1 MSVEED
7 RFHCKDCVGSQ
18 SWRSDAGESQVE
30 VECPEPA
37 TSSSD
42 TRCKHESDLAEIGTI
57 LLASSSLVCKL
68 VSQPKNLDF
77 YCLLSLYSFLIFT

>member
-1 MSVEED
+1 MEED

-30 VECPEPA
+30 VECPELG

-42 TRCKHESDLAEIGTI
+42 THCKPESDLAEIATI

-68 VSQPKNLDF
+68 VSQPKSLDY
-77 YCLLSLYSFLIFT
+77 YCWIFFVHF